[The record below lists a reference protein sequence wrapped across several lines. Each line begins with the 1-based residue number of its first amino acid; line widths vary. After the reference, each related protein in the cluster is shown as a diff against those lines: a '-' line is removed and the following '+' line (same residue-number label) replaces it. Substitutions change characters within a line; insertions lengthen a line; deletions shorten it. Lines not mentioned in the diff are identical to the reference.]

1 MWTWEDRFNI
11 YTEAGRIR
19 FSSVRFGSA
28 GYPKTIENG
37 SEQQIRHCMTRHV
50 LVNVLAGFGA
60 VLAVSGSLGGSIS
73 LFHFCCPCFLNERR
87 QFRHFAGI
95 LRLFRVH
102 WGKRPL
108 SSIYVTRASSTNED
122 NLGTLLGFAAVSG
135 SLGKALSLS
144 LSISVVR
151 GSSNKRRQFR
161 HFAGICGC
169 FGFVVR
175 GAYASHTFIYDSYCE
190 IKRSEIWCADRDASR
205 QRWIEVDRDG

>member
-1 MWTWEDRFNI
+1 
-11 YTEAGRIR
+11 
-19 FSSVRFGSA
+19 
-28 GYPKTIENG
+28 
-37 SEQQIRHCMTRHV
+37 MTRHV

-60 VLAVSGSLGGSIS
+60 VLAVSGSLGEASLFSIS
-73 LFHFCCPCFLNERR
+73 VARASSTNEDNLGTLLG
-87 QFRHFAGI
+87 FAAVSGS
-95 LRLFRVH
+95 L
-102 WGKRPL
+102 GQAPL

-135 SLGKALSLS
+135 SLGKASLS
-144 LSISVVR
+144 LFHFCCPWFL
-151 GSSNKRRQFR
+151 NKRRQFR

-175 GAYASHTFIYDSYCE
+175 GAYVSHTFIYDSYCE